1 MKKYKFSTLTNS
13 APSQQTNAVKRQ
25 VNTATV
31 HSVQYKFTYV
41 KRKILRLNQFL
52 RL

>member
-31 HSVQYKFTYV
+31 QYKFTNV